1 MLLAFARLSLGG
13 YLLYG
18 FGYLVPL
25 LRRDLGL
32 SESIAG
38 LHASAIAVGI
48 ILSGVAGERFVRRL
62 GPEVAA
68 RTAILGMGA
77 ACLAVA
83 FAPHPAVSLSGGLVF
98 GFFAGAVLSWVNQGL
113 SALGGHAANVALA
126 RANLL
131 ALIATLFAP
140 LAIAAFD
147 DWGIGGRLGLLVPL
161 PLIGLLEV
169 VNWRRPMGAPGAPNV
184 VAAAPNAVAAAPEA
198 RTGREPS
205 HRGTRLPAA
214 YWRAWVVLVLV
225 VSLEFAVVFWGSTLV
240 ATQTGAG
247 TALATTAA
255 AAFVVGMVLGR
266 GIVATGIGRRT
277 TRTRLM
283 TVALIVVVVGIGGA
297 WQATSVALSAGSL
310 FLAGLGVGP
319 LYPVGV
325 AFSLSLASSAPDA
338 AAARTTLASGV
349 AILSAPFILA
359 VAAERVG
366 LVSAWPLLAVIAL
379 AAIGML
385 VVTRRDA
392 RAV

>member
-1 MLLAFARLSLGG
+1 MLLAFARLSIGG
-13 YLLYG
+13 YFLYG
-18 FGYLVPL
+18 VGYLVPL

-32 SESIAG
+32 SESVAG

-62 GPEVAA
+62 GLDAA
-68 RTAILGMGA
+68 GRAAIVGLGA
-77 ACLAVA
+77 AGVA
-83 FAPHPAVSLSGGLVF
+83 IAIAPHPAVSLPGGLVL

-126 RANLL
+126 RVNLVS
-131 ALIATLFAP
+131 LIATLFAP

-161 PLIGLLEV
+161 PLIGLLEL
-169 VNWRRPMGAPGAPNV
+169 VNWRRPIG
-184 VAAAPNAVAAAPEA
+184 
-198 RTGREPS
+198 
-205 HRGTRLPAA
+205 RLPVRDTASELAHGDPDARLPSA
-214 YWRAWVVLVLV
+214 YWRAWIVLVLA
-225 VSLEFAVVFWGSTLV
+225 VSLEFASVFWASTLV

-266 GIVATGIGRRT
+266 GIVSTGLARRT

-283 TVALIVVVVGIGGA
+283 MIALVAVVVGVAGA
-297 WQATSVALSAGSL
+297 WQATSVPLSAASL
-310 FLAGLGVGP
+310 LLAGLGVGP

-325 AFSLSLASSAPDA
+325 AFSLSLVRAAHDA

-349 AILSAPFILA
+349 AILFAPFILA
-359 VAAERVG
+359 VVAEQVG
-366 LVSAWPLLAVIAL
+366 LVNAWPLLGAIAL

-385 VVTRRDA
+385 FVTRRDA
-392 RAV
+392 REA